1 MEDLVY
7 VEGEEKKNI
16 LELQQKADRLVS
28 IGAKI
33 VIGNSDQLS
42 MANSWLVGAKRF
54 LNEWEVERKKITVP
68 INLGLTNINN
78 MFGRVEDFVNVQYSR
93 VGEGVLG
100 YRAKLKEEA
109 DDKKRKADEAAR
121 KIEEN
126 QKSELKKQADE
137 LESKGHV
144 QAADNLRDAARA
156 VVAPVAQTEKF
167 ENTVDAGDGSVG
179 GRGKIV
185 VTIEDDD
192 HLKLEFIKSVAS
204 GLYPIYLVKL
214 DTSEIKSYVK
224 KNKLF
229 GRNVMPGITV
239 AKKESLIVTVE

>member
-7 VEGEEKKNI
+7 VEVDEKKNI

-33 VIGNSDQLS
+33 VIGSGEQLN

-68 INLGLTNINN
+68 INQGLTNINS

-93 VGEGVLG
+93 VGDGVLD
-100 YRAKLKEEA
+100 YRAKLKAEA
-109 DDKKRKADEAAR
+109 DENKRKADDAAR
-121 KIEEN
+121 KIEED
-126 QKSELKKQADE
+126 QKVELKKQADR
-137 LESKGHV
+137 LESQGHV

-167 ENTVDAGDGSVG
+167 ENTVEAGDGSVG

-185 VTIEDDD
+185 VTMEDNDI
-192 HLKLEFIKSVAS
+192 LKLEFIKAVAN
-204 GLYPIYLVKL
+204 GVYPIYLVKL
-214 DTSEIKSYVK
+214 DASEIKTYVK

-239 AKKESLIVTVE
+239 VKKESLIVTVE